1 MDRDSMC
8 ILPLSAKMEDHQ
20 LVDVSEIDEDD
31 AFEPIEKL
39 TNQGINAGDVKK
51 LQDAG
56 IYTCNGLVMH
66 TKKSLTNIKGLSE
79 AKVDKILEA
88 AEKIVHVGYVTGN
101 EVLQKRKS
109 VVRITTGSQ
118 ALDELLGGGIETLAI
133 TEAFGEFRTG
143 KTQIAHTLC
152 VATQLPLSM
161 HGGNGKVAYID
172 TEVPI
177 AERYG
182 MDPNAVLDNIVYARA
197 YTHEHQ
203 FNLLLG
209 LAAKMTEEPFRL
221 LIVDSITALFR
232 VDFTGRGELA
242 ERQQKLAQMLS
253 RLIKIAEEFNV
264 AVYMTNQVIADPGG
278 GTFVADPK
286 KPAGGHVLAHAS
298 TIRLMLRKGKGDQ
311 RICKI
316 YDSPNLPESEA
327 VFQITAGGVA
337 DCKD

>member
-1 MDRDSMC
+1 
-8 ILPLSAKMEDHQ
+8 
-20 LVDVSEIDEDD
+20 
-31 AFEPIEKL
+31 
-39 TNQGINAGDVKK
+39 
-51 LQDAG
+51 
-56 IYTCNGLVMH
+56 MH

-172 TEVPI
+172 TEGTFRPDRIVPI

-242 ERQQKLAQMLS
+242 ERQVLFSEKRRS
-253 RLIKIAEEFNV
+253 TDEV
-264 AVYMTNQVIADPGG
+264 AIWFTYSMDVVC
-278 GTFVADPK
+278 TFMP
-286 KPAGGHVLAHAS
+286 S
-298 TIRLMLRKGKGDQ
+298 
-311 RICKI
+311 
-316 YDSPNLPESEA
+316 
-327 VFQITAGGVA
+327 
-337 DCKD
+337 